1 MVDHR
6 QFLGGP
12 NSPGAVGFVFF
23 AFISLLLFFLLLS
36 SSFFVKWMRADRGF
50 FMIIFL
56 VVGRHN
62 REKNGLVR
70 KKPTKKMKTLTTN
83 LAVLQRASDGVWIS
97 FTSSF
102 LLQLSL
108 FSPFALSSTFLAVTK
123 SPEDD
128 AFVWFCYG
136 FFVCSREFWLFHAKL
151 EFFLLEFAPFF
162 STPRA

>member
-1 MVDHR
+1 MAKPVPTRDKTAYYTFTRLFFFLFSELWSVFRSFRSSFYFFFLLPSLLHIFRNWMVDHR

-97 FTSSF
+97 FTSS
-102 LLQLSL
+102 
-108 FSPFALSSTFLAVTK
+108 SPPSAQ
-123 SPEDD
+123 
-128 AFVWFCYG
+128 
-136 FFVCSREFWLFHAKL
+136 
-151 EFFLLEFAPFF
+151 PF
-162 STPRA
+162 